1 MLMFFSAIIVSTIT
15 FSCTATLLQD
25 ETSGQKNTQ
34 AAKSKDRPSQQKSE
48 TPAKDGVVDAPTI
61 AGAGAKTAEI
71 DELVAQLDHE
81 RLTVRQ
87 KAQKK
92 LLSLGKES
100 IPALAKAAL
109 SGKRA
114 TIEKSIEVLGK
125 LALSDD
131 EEIKDGARVT
141 LQMLSESDQ
150 PSTADRATLALN
162 SKEADG
168 IKPFEGWDKPG
179 HEFAGGGQ
187 INRSVSVSSVNGVR
201 SIRVKQN
208 GRETTIQ
215 ELSGGRIFVEVTG
228 DDEPIEMTVKNAVE
242 LKKKLPEVAALYE
255 QYASDK
261 MPAFN
266 FPGMG
271 KGIIGAFNG
280 ANAQAFGNAIGPNQG
295 FAFGGNGGGDVRQMV
310 IKQLEELKERM
321 KENPAMQAM
330 IDQQIDSLK

>member
-34 AAKSKDRPSQQKSE
+34 TAKSKDRPSQQK
-48 TPAKDGVVDAPTI
+48 TPAKDGVVDAPPI
-61 AGAGAKTAEI
+61 ADAGAKTAEI

-150 PSTADRATLALN
+150 PSTADRARLALN

-187 INRSVSVSSVNGVR
+187 INRSERVDV
-201 SIRVKQN
+201 IR
-208 GRETTIQ
+208 GIA
-215 ELSGGRIFVEVTG
+215 
-228 DDEPIEMTVKNAVE
+228 AVE
-242 LKKKLPEVAALYE
+242 PEKSETSTTSRGHSGWAITLR
-255 QYASDK
+255 
-261 MPAFN
+261 
-266 FPGMG
+266 PG
-271 KGIIGAFNG
+271 
-280 ANAQAFGNAIGPNQG
+280 
-295 FAFGGNGGGDVRQMV
+295 
-310 IKQLEELKERM
+310 
-321 KENPAMQAM
+321 
-330 IDQQIDSLK
+330 